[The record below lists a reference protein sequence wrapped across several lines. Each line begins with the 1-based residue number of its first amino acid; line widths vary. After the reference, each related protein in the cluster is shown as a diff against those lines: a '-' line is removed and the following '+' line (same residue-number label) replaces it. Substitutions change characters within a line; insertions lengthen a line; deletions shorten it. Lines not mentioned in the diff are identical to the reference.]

1 MSKKYLYNPG
11 NGANIKKWYDGHNFW
26 KLEVG
31 EVAAFPEAV
40 GERLMYTYAF
50 LQEVNPEDYDNYLA
64 KLEKSEVAKVVVDD
78 KGMAHA
84 KPSDL
89 VDAEEKALK
98 EKVKVAKAIK
108 AKVEKAK
115 DAEPDELHYW
125 EMPRG
130 ALLNEIDKRGLEVKT
145 AKGVYVSKEQL
156 ISLLENN
163 DNEK

>member
-1 MSKKYLYNPG
+1 MKIYLYNPD

-26 KLEVG
+26 KLDVG
-31 EVAAFPEAV
+31 EVAAFPDAV
-40 GERLMYTYAF
+40 GERLKDTYAF
-50 LQEVNPEDYDNYLA
+50 LQEVNPEDYDVYLA
-64 KLEKSEVAKVVVDD
+64 KLEKQEVSKVVVDNV
-78 KGMAHA
+78 GQAHA
-84 KPSDL
+84 KPAEV

-98 EKVKVAKAIK
+98 
-108 AKVEKAK
+108 AKVEVAKKIKDKVKKAK
-115 DAEPDELHYW
+115 DAEPDKLDYW
-125 EMPRG
+125 EMPRR

>member
-1 MSKKYLYNPG
+1 MSKIYLYNPE
-11 NGANIKKWYDGHNFW
+11 NGGNIKKWYDGHNFW

-40 GERLMYTYAF
+40 GERLKYTYAF
-50 LQEVNPEDYDNYLA
+50 LQEVNPEDYDSYLA

-84 KPSDL
+84 KPSDI
-89 VDAEEKALK
+89 VEAEEKALK

-108 AKVEKAK
+108 VKVEKAK
-115 DAEPDELHYW
+115 DAQPDKLNYW